1 MRDIRGIY
9 RPIDIALPSR
19 GRRTRE
25 GPVLVTNLSR
35 RFYAPHKS
43 RHRIR
48 KVKRHDDGPHTFS
61 VCLLCMV
68 YRGLTRVN
76 LVAREGGRGSL
87 ERLMTVIK
95 CDVSK
100 NGYQKFG
107 RGFTLVIPP
116 PSPPFLDLYFSHEN
130 IRNMKP
136 EFPRFEF
143 LSPRK
148 FSTRGSSIFSIN
160 KIRDSNWNYISNRI
174 IIHVWKAAPVPT
186 PSI

>member
-116 PSPPFLDLYFSHEN
+116 PPFLDLYFSHEN
-130 IRNMKP
+130 IRNLNFRDLNFSPP
-136 EFPRFEF
+136 ENFQLEEARSF
-143 LSPRK
+143 R
-148 FSTRGSSIFSIN
+148 
-160 KIRDSNWNYISNRI
+160 
-174 IIHVWKAAPVPT
+174 
-186 PSI
+186 

>member
-1 MRDIRGIY
+1 M
-9 RPIDIALPSR
+9 
-19 GRRTRE
+19 
-25 GPVLVTNLSR
+25 LVTNLSR

-76 LVAREGGRGSL
+76 LVARERGRGSL